1 MQFIKL
7 YGGGGQMDD
16 IDLLWQVQNHSNT
29 LEKIK
34 DSLEKVA
41 NDIKIGSMGG
51 EIKPVGKKRLM
62 GLERNNKRQ

>member
-1 MQFIKL
+1 
-7 YGGGGQMDD
+7 MDD

-51 EIKPVGKKRLM
+51 ERLNQSEKKVNGFR
-62 GLERNNKRQ
+62 RNNKR